1 MRGQPIPIIA
11 DVPTPT
17 PQLGF
22 AEYADALCD
31 AIRGGL
37 PPQFTVGIYG
47 AWGSGKTSLLRAIE
61 KRLALDE
68 RTIVVFFDAWRYE
81 RSDVIVVPLLHA
93 VYTALKVS
101 SAHTAP
107 AAVKRAMGALI
118 DSLTL
123 QLGAAEV
130 SLKELR
136 RGLRGGADLDSLE
149 TAFARPFSELQAVG
163 AALEGRRVVVLI
175 DDLDRCSP
183 GNVVTLLEAI
193 NLVLDIRGFIFVLA
207 LDYDVLTKAVHERFP
222 YANGDVFIEK
232 MVQVPFRVPRLNLDS
247 ERALPDLVA
256 EWPACV
262 AQLPLEFP
270 HLARDIA
277 RLALDSNPRQI
288 KRLINSALVL
298 NRIVEGSLRSDPNA
312 FGLLMAL
319 IGLQLAWP
327 DRYRSFAEEVF
338 ASDSETI
345 HLRAGADDDAR
356 FQRYASQLLAA
367 DYPLGSVRQV
377 LQFTDTVVA
386 SSSESASAE
395 SASTRSLASSTL
407 ASHSQFDANKATLMA
422 RMVASGFQLGP
433 RTSTSYYSPYHP
445 GIRLKVTAQR
455 LRFEERG
462 QGKGRPWTLLVSF
475 SILNDL
481 DDALAT
487 VADPAATWAR
497 YSPKRPERR

>member
-11 DVPTPT
+11 DVPTSD

-31 AIRGGL
+31 AICGGV

-47 AWGSGKTSLLRAIE
+47 AWGSGKTSLLKAIE
-61 KRLALDE
+61 ARLDQDG
-68 RTIVVFFDAWRYE
+68 TTVVVYFDAWRHE

-93 VYTALKVS
+93 VYRALEKS
-101 SAHTAP
+101 SAQTAT

-123 QLGAAEV
+123 QIGAAGV

-136 RGLRGGADLDSLE
+136 RGLRGGADLASLD
-149 TAFARPFSELQAVG
+149 AVFAKPFSELQGVG
-163 AALEGRRVVVLI
+163 AALQGRRVVVLI

-183 GNVVTLLEAI
+183 GKVVTLLEAL

-207 LDYDVLTKAVHERFP
+207 LDYDVLTQAVHERFP

-247 ERALPDLVA
+247 DRALADLVA

-262 AQLPLEFP
+262 AQLPKEFP
-270 HLARDIA
+270 TLAKDIA

-298 NRIVEGSLRSDPNA
+298 NRIVGASLKSDANV
-312 FGLLMAL
+312 FSLLMAL

-327 DRYRSFAEEVF
+327 DRYRSFADEVF
-338 ASDSETI
+338 ANDAETI
-345 HLRAGADDDAR
+345 RMYVGEDDDAR
-356 FQRYASQLLAA
+356 LQRYARHLLA
-367 DYPLGSVRQV
+367 DDLRLESVRHV
-377 LQFTDTVVA
+377 LQFTETVVA
-386 SSSESASAE
+386 SSQETGSATRPSEASPRVLSSRFDRNKERLMSALLIA
-395 SASTRSLASSTL
+395 
-407 ASHSQFDANKATLMA
+407 
-422 RMVASGFQLGP
+422 GFRLGP
-433 RTSTSYYSPYHP
+433 RTSTSYYSASYP
-445 GIRLKVTAQR
+445 GLRFKVTAQR
-455 LRFEERG
+455 LRLEARERG
-462 QGKGRPWTLLVSF
+462 VGRPWQLRESF
-475 SILNDL
+475 SIVSDL
-481 DDALAT
+481 DQALAAVT
-487 VADPAATWAR
+487 DPRATWDR
-497 YSPKRPERR
+497 VSTVSPGRG